1 MTKHLSLLS
10 GPLAFAAALFLLQ
23 PVFTFKAAAALATAV
38 WMALWWIFRPCSIY
52 VTSFVPIWSI
62 LFLTSFRALMCSAS
76 IFLKLR
82 FFFSVPI

>member
-1 MTKHLSLLS
+1 MSKHLSLFS

-52 VTSFVPIWSI
+52 VTSFVPIVVN
-62 LFLTSFRALMCSAS
+62 SFFDL
-76 IFLKLR
+76 IPGR